1 MWVAFA
7 YADSNR
13 ITKCNA
19 DAYCYRGAKVYSDT
33 KATSNTAASAVR
45 PPSSGRFFGDSR
57 LLASPRLAYFF

>member
-19 DAYCYRGAKVYSDT
+19 DAYCYRGAKVYSFT
-33 KATSNTAASAVR
+33 TAASNTAASAVR
-45 PPSSGRFFGDSR
+45 PSV
-57 LLASPRLAYFF
+57 